1 MASTCPTCEHRIEA
15 VTAWPAPPSQ
25 LDVCVV
31 TLRLIQPITP
41 SHAETHLALNTLLNN
56 IVDHEDST
64 PHPSTFTVWSPSRS
78 DPSTAVIITTV
89 RGVCDHSSSPIFE
102 GIRRVSREP
111 PKVRHM
117 YIDMAVTSLAASSP
131 AARIACD
138 IIQLR
143 TWRPEVA
150 AAMGKMF
157 GWEPQH
163 SSISRQL
170 EKNTSAAF
178 SRPGDLI
185 RDFWAWAEVPY
196 TSPESPSSSA
206 SSSVPSI
213 ASRSSQTLAEQ
224 QLNTAM
230 DEETLVMM
238 FQWSNRTDADRFKD
252 IYKKSYGPN
261 GEEVQMGLWKWKV
274 LNPISQLE
282 RLEVQAEILEL
293 ELRAVEP
300 RLCINEE
307 SSNTESAVRE
317 RRRSKRLSVIVSELG
332 DKVSGW
338 WNKAQ

>member
-1 MASTCPTCEHRIEA
+1 
-15 VTAWPAPPSQ
+15 
-25 LDVCVV
+25 
-31 TLRLIQPITP
+31 
-41 SHAETHLALNTLLNN
+41 
-56 IVDHEDST
+56 
-64 PHPSTFTVWSPSRS
+64 
-78 DPSTAVIITTV
+78 
-89 RGVCDHSSSPIFE
+89 
-102 GIRRVSREP
+102 
-111 PKVRHM
+111 
-117 YIDMAVTSLAASSP
+117 
-131 AARIACD
+131 
-138 IIQLR
+138 
-143 TWRPEVA
+143 
-150 AAMGKMF
+150 
-157 GWEPQH
+157 
-163 SSISRQL
+163 
-170 EKNTSAAF
+170 
-178 SRPGDLI
+178 
-185 RDFWAWAEVPY
+185 
-196 TSPESPSSSA
+196 
-206 SSSVPSI
+206 
-213 ASRSSQTLAEQ
+213 
-224 QLNTAM
+224 M